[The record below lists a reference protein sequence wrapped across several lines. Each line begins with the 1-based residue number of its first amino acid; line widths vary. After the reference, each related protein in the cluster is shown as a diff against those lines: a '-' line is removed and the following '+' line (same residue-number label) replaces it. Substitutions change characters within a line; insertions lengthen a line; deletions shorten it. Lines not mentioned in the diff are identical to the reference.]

1 MATTP
6 PAEGDTGFSSR
17 RAAPD
22 LLAHTQPEPEP
33 DASDGHPDIDLVALE
48 ADVALKKTLSAPHPK
63 PKAGDGLG
71 GSPPAGEDFSSCLD
85 RHYVQ
90 QELRW
95 ARQYK
100 KKLIVVFEKDERREG
115 CFDFAKATPK
125 YAGGEWEYVLNIDA
139 VRSPQLMRVA
149 AAPQLPQQ
157 PPPPPPP
164 QQQLQPPPPPPPQ
177 QQQQQ
182 QQQPAATA
190 AAARCCVSTPVLN
203 R

>member
-71 GSPPAGEDFSSCLD
+71 GSPPAGELSSAADSSCPKGAYSL
-85 RHYVQ
+85 YSFVS
-90 QELRW
+90 L
-95 ARQYK
+95 
-100 KKLIVVFEKDERREG
+100 EKYM
-115 CFDFAKATPK
+115 T
-125 YAGGEWEYVLNIDA
+125 L
-139 VRSPQLMRVA
+139 S
-149 AAPQLPQQ
+149 
-157 PPPPPPP
+157 
-164 QQQLQPPPPPPPQ
+164 
-177 QQQQQ
+177 
-182 QQQPAATA
+182 
-190 AAARCCVSTPVLN
+190 
-203 R
+203 